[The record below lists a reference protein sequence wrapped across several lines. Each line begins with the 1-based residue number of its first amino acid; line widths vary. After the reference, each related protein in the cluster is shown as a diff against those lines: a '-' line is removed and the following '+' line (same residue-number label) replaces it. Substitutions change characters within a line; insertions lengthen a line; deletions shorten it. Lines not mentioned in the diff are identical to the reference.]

1 MNTAVEEKPQ
11 NPSAK
16 QPPKFVIGV
25 RVLDQIKSELY
36 NPGDLK
42 LKVGMTV
49 MINTQ
54 QGLKMGVVASN
65 KVLNFRKDS
74 QEIRV
79 LRIANENDFQA
90 ESRQHQVE
98 EKART
103 ICSSKVFELKLP
115 MNLSRVVHQPHM
127 NKTIFFFTAEG
138 RVDFRQLIRDLASN
152 LRHRIEMKQVGVRD
166 EAKVIGGYGVCGET
180 LCCSTWLPD
189 FAPVTIKMAKNQG
202 MALNPSKISG
212 VCGRLM
218 CCLQYEHDNYKALIK
233 NLPRI
238 NSQIQTPDGPGRVLK
253 NGILEQ
259 RVVVR
264 LEDETIMT
272 YGLDELP
279 KQQNSQNSQKPQ
291 NPKIPKIP
299 QKP

>member
-16 QPPKFVIGV
+16 EPPKFVIGV
-25 RVLDQIKSELY
+25 RILQQVKSGQY
-36 NPGDLK
+36 NPAGLK

-49 MINTQ
+49 MVNTP

-65 KVLNFRKDS
+65 KVLNFKKNS
-74 QEIRV
+74 QESRV
-79 LRIANENDFQA
+79 LRIANDNDFQA
-90 ESRQHQVE
+90 ENQRHQVE
-98 EKART
+98 GKAKT
-103 ICSSKVFELKLP
+103 LCSDKIIELKLP

-189 FAPVTIKMAKNQG
+189 FTPVTIKMAKNQG

-233 NLPRI
+233 NLPRV
-238 NSQIQTPDGPGRVLK
+238 NSHIQTPDGPGRVLK
-253 NGILEQ
+253 NEILEQ
-259 RVVVR
+259 RVVVL
-264 LEDETIMT
+264 LEDESRMT
-272 YGLDELP
+272 YPIGELP
-279 KQQNSQNSQKPQ
+279 KPQDSQKPQ
-291 NPKIPKIP
+291 
-299 QKP
+299 KP

>member
-1 MNTAVEEKPQ
+1 MNTAVKDKPE

-25 RVLDQIKSELY
+25 RVLNQIKSELY
-36 NPGDLK
+36 NPGDFK

-49 MINTQ
+49 MVNTP

-74 QEIRV
+74 QETRV
-79 LRIANENDFQA
+79 LRIANDNDFQV
-90 ESRQHQVE
+90 ENRKHQVE

-103 ICSSKVFELKLP
+103 ICSEKIVELKLP
-115 MNLSRVVHQPHM
+115 MNLSRVVHQHHM

-138 RVDFRQLIRDLASN
+138 RVDFRQLIRDLAAN

-166 EAKVIGGYGVCGET
+166 EAKIIGGYGVCGET
-180 LCCSTWLPD
+180 LCCSSWLPD
-189 FAPVTIKMAKNQG
+189 FTPVTIKMAKNQG

-233 NLPRI
+233 NLPRA
-238 NSQIQTPDGPGRVLK
+238 NSHIQTPDGPGRVLK
-253 NGILEQ
+253 NEILEQ
-259 RVVVR
+259 RVVVL
-264 LEDETIMT
+264 LEDTSVMT
-272 YGLDELP
+272 YALDELP
-279 KQQNSQNSQKPQ
+279 KPKDSQVSKNFKKS
-291 NPKIPKIP
+291 
-299 QKP
+299 

>member
-1 MNTAVEEKPQ
+1 MNTAVKDKPE
-11 NPSAK
+11 NSSAK

-25 RVLDQIKSELY
+25 RVLNQIKSELY
-36 NPGDLK
+36 NPGDFK

-49 MINTQ
+49 MVNTP

-74 QEIRV
+74 QETRV
-79 LRIANENDFQA
+79 LRIANDNDFQV
-90 ESRQHQVE
+90 ENRKHQVE

-103 ICSSKVFELKLP
+103 ICSEKIVELKLP
-115 MNLSRVVHQPHM
+115 MNLSRVVHQHHM

-138 RVDFRQLIRDLASN
+138 RVDFRQLIRDLAAN

-166 EAKVIGGYGVCGET
+166 EAKIIGGYGVCGET
-180 LCCSTWLPD
+180 LCCSSWLPD
-189 FAPVTIKMAKNQG
+189 FTPVTIKMAKNQG

-233 NLPRI
+233 NLPRA
-238 NSQIQTPDGPGRVLK
+238 NSHIQTPDGPGRVLK
-253 NGILEQ
+253 NEILEQ
-259 RVVVR
+259 RVVVL
-264 LEDETIMT
+264 LEDTSVMT
-272 YGLDELP
+272 YALDELP
-279 KQQNSQNSQKPQ
+279 KPKDSQVSKNFKKS
-291 NPKIPKIP
+291 
-299 QKP
+299 

>member
-1 MNTAVEEKPQ
+1 MNTAVKDKPE
-11 NPSAK
+11 NSSAK

-25 RVLDQIKSELY
+25 RVLNQIKSELY
-36 NPGDLK
+36 NPGDFK

-49 MINTQ
+49 MVNTP

-74 QEIRV
+74 QETRV
-79 LRIANENDFQA
+79 LRIANDNDFQV
-90 ESRQHQVE
+90 ENRKHKVE

-103 ICSSKVFELKLP
+103 ICSEKIVELKLP
-115 MNLSRVVHQPHM
+115 MNLSRVVHQHHM

-138 RVDFRQLIRDLASN
+138 RVDFRQLIRDLAAN

-166 EAKVIGGYGVCGET
+166 EAKIIGGYGVCGET
-180 LCCSTWLPD
+180 LCCSSWLPD
-189 FAPVTIKMAKNQG
+189 FTPVTIKMAKNQG

-233 NLPRI
+233 NLPRA
-238 NSQIQTPDGPGRVLK
+238 NSHIQTPDGPGRVLK
-253 NGILEQ
+253 NEILEQ
-259 RVVVR
+259 RVVVL
-264 LEDETIMT
+264 LEDTSVMT
-272 YGLDELP
+272 YALDELP
-279 KQQNSQNSQKPQ
+279 KPKDSQVSKNFKKS
-291 NPKIPKIP
+291 
-299 QKP
+299 

>member
-1 MNTAVEEKPQ
+1 MNIAVKDKPE

-25 RVLDQIKSELY
+25 RVLNQIKSELY
-36 NPGDLK
+36 NPGDFK

-49 MINTQ
+49 MVNTP
-54 QGLKMGVVASN
+54 QGLKMGVVASD

-74 QEIRV
+74 QETRV
-79 LRIANENDFQA
+79 LRIANDNDFQV
-90 ESRQHQVE
+90 ENRKHQVE

-103 ICSSKVFELKLP
+103 ICSEKIVELKLP
-115 MNLSRVVHQPHM
+115 MNLSRVVHQHHM

-138 RVDFRQLIRDLASN
+138 RVDFRQLIRDLAAN

-166 EAKVIGGYGVCGET
+166 EAKIIGGYGVCGET
-180 LCCSTWLPD
+180 LCCSSWLPD
-189 FAPVTIKMAKNQG
+189 FTPVTIKMAKNQG

-233 NLPRI
+233 NLPRA
-238 NSQIQTPDGPGRVLK
+238 NSHIQTPDGPGRVLK
-253 NGILEQ
+253 NEILEQ
-259 RVVVR
+259 RVVVL
-264 LEDETIMT
+264 LEDTSVMT
-272 YGLDELP
+272 YALDELP
-279 KQQNSQNSQKPQ
+279 KPKDSQVSKNFKKS
-291 NPKIPKIP
+291 
-299 QKP
+299 

>member
-1 MNTAVEEKPQ
+1 
-11 NPSAK
+11 
-16 QPPKFVIGV
+16 
-25 RVLDQIKSELY
+25 
-36 NPGDLK
+36 
-42 LKVGMTV
+42 

-65 KVLNFRKDS
+65 KMHNFRKDRS
-74 QEIRV
+74 FNRV
-79 LRIANENDFQA
+79 LRIANDNDFQV
-90 ESRQHQVE
+90 ESRRNQVE
-98 EKART
+98 EKAR
-103 ICSSKVFELKLP
+103 ILCNDKIVELELP

-152 LRHRIEMKQVGVRD
+152 LRHRIEMRQVGVRD
-166 EAKVIGGYGVCGET
+166 EARVIGGYGVCGET

-189 FAPVTIKMAKNQG
+189 FTPVTIKMAKNQG

-218 CCLQYEHDNYKALIK
+218 CCLQYEHDNYKNLIK

-238 NSQIQTPDGPGRVLK
+238 NSPIQTPEGPGRVLK
-253 NGILEQ
+253 NEILEQ

-264 LEDETIMT
+264 LEDENIVT
-272 YGLDELP
+272 YHLDELP
-279 KQQNSQNSQKPQ
+279 ESKNPQKPQKSQKP
-291 NPKIPKIP
+291 
-299 QKP
+299 

>member
-1 MNTAVEEKPQ
+1 MNTAVKGKPE
-11 NPSAK
+11 NSSAK

-25 RVLDQIKSELY
+25 RVLNQIKSELY
-36 NPGDLK
+36 NPGDFK

-49 MINTQ
+49 MVNTP

-74 QEIRV
+74 QETRV
-79 LRIANENDFQA
+79 LRIANDNDFQV
-90 ESRQHQVE
+90 ENRKHQVE

-103 ICSSKVFELKLP
+103 ICSEKIVELKLP
-115 MNLSRVVHQPHM
+115 MNLSRVVHQHHM

-138 RVDFRQLIRDLASN
+138 RVDFRQLIRDLAAN

-166 EAKVIGGYGVCGET
+166 EAKIIGGYGVCGET
-180 LCCSTWLPD
+180 LCCSSWLPD
-189 FAPVTIKMAKNQG
+189 FTPVTIKMAKNQG

-233 NLPRI
+233 NLPRA
-238 NSQIQTPDGPGRVLK
+238 NSHIQTPDGPGRVLK
-253 NGILEQ
+253 NEILEQ
-259 RVVVR
+259 RVVVL
-264 LEDETIMT
+264 LEDTSVMT
-272 YGLDELP
+272 YALDELP
-279 KQQNSQNSQKPQ
+279 KPKDSQVSKNFKKS
-291 NPKIPKIP
+291 
-299 QKP
+299 

>member
-1 MNTAVEEKPQ
+1 MNTVVKECP
-11 NPSAK
+11 PSAK
-16 QPPKFVIGV
+16 QPPKFLIGV
-25 RVLDQIKSELY
+25 RILDQVKSELY
-36 NPGDLK
+36 NPADLK

-49 MINTQ
+49 MVNTQ
-54 QGLKMGVVASN
+54 QGLKMGVMASN
-65 KVLNFRKDS
+65 KIPNFRKDS
-74 QEIRV
+74 TFNRI
-79 LRIANENDFQA
+79 LRIANDNDFQA
-90 ESRQHQVE
+90 ENRRHRVE
-98 EKART
+98 EKAKT
-103 ICSSKVFELKLP
+103 LCSGKIEELELP

-138 RVDFRQLIRDLASN
+138 RVDFRQLIRALASN

-180 LCCSTWLPD
+180 LCCSTWLPE
-189 FAPVTIKMAKNQG
+189 FTPVTIKMAKNQG

-238 NSQIQTPDGPGRVLK
+238 NSQIQTPEGPGRVLK
-253 NGILEQ
+253 HEILEQ
-259 RVVVR
+259 RIVVR
-264 LEDETIMT
+264 LEDESIMT
-272 YGLDELP
+272 YHLDELP
-279 KQQNSQNSQKPQ
+279 NSQKPE
-291 NPKIPKIP
+291 NS

>member
-1 MNTAVEEKPQ
+1 MSIAVKENPQ

-16 QPPKFVIGV
+16 QPPRFVIGV
-25 RVLDQIKSELY
+25 RVLNQIKSELY
-36 NPGDLK
+36 DPGDLK

-49 MINTQ
+49 MVNTQ

-65 KVLNFRKDS
+65 KILNFRKNS
-74 QEIRV
+74 QESRV
-79 LRIANENDFQA
+79 LRIANDNDFQA
-90 ESRQHQVE
+90 ENRRQTVE
-98 EKART
+98 EKAKT
-103 ICSSKVFELKLP
+103 LCNNKVAELKLE

-166 EAKVIGGYGVCGET
+166 EARVIGGYGVCGET

-189 FAPVTIKMAKNQG
+189 FTPVTIKMAKNQG

-218 CCLQYEHDNYKALIK
+218 CCLQYEHENYKVLVK
-233 NLPRI
+233 NLPRV
-238 NSQIQTPDGPGRVLK
+238 NSHIQTPDGPGRVLK
-253 NGILEQ
+253 NEILEQ
-259 RVVVR
+259 RVVVL
-264 LEDETIMT
+264 LEDASILT
-272 YGLDELP
+272 YPISELP
-279 KQQNSQNSQKPQ
+279 KLMNPQ
-291 NPKIPKIP
+291 NP

>member
-1 MNTAVEEKPQ
+1 MNTAVKGKPE
-11 NPSAK
+11 NSSAK

-25 RVLDQIKSELY
+25 RVLNQIKSELY
-36 NPGDLK
+36 NPGDFK

-49 MINTQ
+49 MVNTP

-74 QEIRV
+74 QETRV
-79 LRIANENDFQA
+79 LRIANDNDFQV
-90 ESRQHQVE
+90 ENRKHQVE

-103 ICSSKVFELKLP
+103 ICSEKIVELKLP
-115 MNLSRVVHQPHM
+115 MNLSRVVHQHHM

-138 RVDFRQLIRDLASN
+138 RVDFRQLIRDLAAN

-166 EAKVIGGYGVCGET
+166 EAKIIGGYGVCGET
-180 LCCSTWLPD
+180 LCCSSWLPD
-189 FAPVTIKMAKNQG
+189 FTPVTIKMAKNQG

-233 NLPRI
+233 NLPRA
-238 NSQIQTPDGPGRVLK
+238 NSHIQTPDGPGRVLK
-253 NGILEQ
+253 NEILEQ
-259 RVVVR
+259 RVVVL
-264 LEDETIMT
+264 LEDTSVMT
-272 YGLDELP
+272 YALDELP
-279 KQQNSQNSQKPQ
+279 KPKDSQVSKNLKKS
-291 NPKIPKIP
+291 
-299 QKP
+299 

>member
-1 MNTAVEEKPQ
+1 MNTAVKDKPE

-25 RVLDQIKSELY
+25 RVLNQIKSELY
-36 NPGDLK
+36 NPGDFK

-49 MINTQ
+49 MVNTP

-74 QEIRV
+74 QETRV
-79 LRIANENDFQA
+79 LRIANDNDFQV
-90 ESRQHQVE
+90 ENRKHQVE

-103 ICSSKVFELKLP
+103 ICSEKIVELKLP
-115 MNLSRVVHQPHM
+115 MNLSRVVHQHHM

-138 RVDFRQLIRDLASN
+138 RVDFRQLIRDLAAN

-166 EAKVIGGYGVCGET
+166 EAKIIGGYGVCGET
-180 LCCSTWLPD
+180 LCCSSWLPD
-189 FAPVTIKMAKNQG
+189 FTPVTIKMAKNQG

-233 NLPRI
+233 NLPRA
-238 NSQIQTPDGPGRVLK
+238 NSHIQTPDGPGRVLK
-253 NGILEQ
+253 NEILEQ
-259 RVVVR
+259 RVVVL
-264 LEDETIMT
+264 LEDTSVMT
-272 YGLDELP
+272 YALDDLP
-279 KQQNSQNSQKPQ
+279 KPKDSQVSKNLKKS
-291 NPKIPKIP
+291 
-299 QKP
+299 

>member
-1 MNTAVEEKPQ
+1 MNIAVEEKPK

-25 RVLDQIKSELY
+25 RILDQIKSGLY
-36 NPGDLK
+36 NPADLK

-49 MINTQ
+49 MVNTQ

-65 KVLNFRKDS
+65 KVLNFQKNS
-74 QEIRV
+74 QENQV
-79 LRIANENDFQA
+79 LRVANDNDFQA
-90 ESRQHQVE
+90 ENRRHHVE
-98 EKART
+98 GKAKT
-103 ICSSKVFELKLP
+103 LCSDKIVELKLP
-115 MNLSRVVHQPHM
+115 MSLSRVVHQPHM

-189 FAPVTIKMAKNQG
+189 FTPVTIKMAKNQG

-233 NLPRI
+233 NLPKV
-238 NSQIQTPDGPGRVLK
+238 NSHVQTPDGPGRVLK
-253 NGILEQ
+253 NEILEQ
-259 RVVVR
+259 RVVVL
-264 LEDETIMT
+264 LEDESIMT
-272 YGLDELP
+272 YRLDDLQ
-279 KQQNSQNSQKPQ
+279 KSQN
-291 NPKIPKIP
+291 P

>member
-1 MNTAVEEKPQ
+1 MNTAVKDKPE

-25 RVLDQIKSELY
+25 RVLNQIKSELY
-36 NPGDLK
+36 NPGDFK

-49 MINTQ
+49 MVNTP

-74 QEIRV
+74 QETRV
-79 LRIANENDFQA
+79 LRIANDNDFQV
-90 ESRQHQVE
+90 ENRKHQVE

-103 ICSSKVFELKLP
+103 ICSEKIVELKLP
-115 MNLSRVVHQPHM
+115 MHLSRVVHQHHM

-138 RVDFRQLIRDLASN
+138 RVDFRQLIRDLAAN

-166 EAKVIGGYGVCGET
+166 EAKIIGGYGVCGET
-180 LCCSTWLPD
+180 LCCSSWLPD
-189 FAPVTIKMAKNQG
+189 FTPVTIKMAKNQG

-233 NLPRI
+233 NLPRA
-238 NSQIQTPDGPGRVLK
+238 NSHIQTPDGPGRVLK
-253 NGILEQ
+253 KEKLEQ
-259 RVVVR
+259 RVVQL
-264 LEDETIMT
+264 LEDTRLMT
-272 YGLDELP
+272 YAKD
-279 KQQNSQNSQKPQ
+279 
-291 NPKIPKIP
+291 
-299 QKP
+299 